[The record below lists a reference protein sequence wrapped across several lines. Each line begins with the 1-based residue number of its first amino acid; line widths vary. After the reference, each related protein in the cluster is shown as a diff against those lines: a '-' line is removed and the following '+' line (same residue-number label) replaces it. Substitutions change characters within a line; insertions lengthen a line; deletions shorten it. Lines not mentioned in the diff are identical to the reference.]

1 MTFTILELWNYF
13 GCLHTCLAMNTSQ
26 AFPSFEVVT
35 LPIGNGWRVRI
46 SDGRHLQ
53 FVSGFDAKSHAE
65 EWVRNS
71 SPTWLDK
78 LKTITERL

>member
-1 MTFTILELWNYF
+1 
-13 GCLHTCLAMNTSQ
+13 MNTSP
-26 AFPSFEVVT
+26 ASPSFEIVT

-53 FVSGFDAKSHAE
+53 FVSGFDAKSNAE

-71 SPTWLDK
+71 SSAWLDK

>member
-1 MTFTILELWNYF
+1 MNASPTSSTIEI
-13 GCLHTCLAMNTSQ
+13 
-26 AFPSFEVVT
+26 VT